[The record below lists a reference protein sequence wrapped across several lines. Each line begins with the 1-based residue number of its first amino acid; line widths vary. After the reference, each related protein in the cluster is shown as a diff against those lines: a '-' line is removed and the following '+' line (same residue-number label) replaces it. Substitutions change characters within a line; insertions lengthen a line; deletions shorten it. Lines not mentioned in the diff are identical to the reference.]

1 MPEVD
6 AARGDADRALP
17 ATHPLYPPNPI
28 RVAQAMPMPRYPPD
42 FIYLGPTRVRGVPAD
57 HWREDLGEETVEY
70 FEATETRTPLRL
82 TTEAIE
88 GTDHVRKTTPLMTY
102 DFYHFDP
109 SPPPED
115 AFKMKA
121 STTSPVFASSSS
133 LEVGAI
139 IIIVWRDLLL
149 YYDEYL

>member
-1 MPEVD
+1 MPPLPS
-6 AARGDADRALP
+6 APPTPLP
-17 ATHPLYPPNPI
+17 ANLI
-28 RVAQAMPMPRYPPD
+28 RVGPAQAMPMPRYPPG
-42 FIYLGPTRVRGVPAD
+42 FIYVGPTRVRGIPAD
-57 HWREDLGEETVEY
+57 HWREDLGDETVEY
-70 FEATETRTPLRL
+70 FEATETRAPLRL

-88 GTDHVRKTTPLMTY
+88 SAEHARKTTPLMTY

-133 LEVGAI
+133 LEVGAVI
-139 IIIVWRDLLL
+139 LTLF
-149 YYDEYL
+149 

>member
-1 MPEVD
+1 
-6 AARGDADRALP
+6 
-17 ATHPLYPPNPI
+17 
-28 RVAQAMPMPRYPPD
+28 MPRYPPD
-42 FIYLGPTRVRGVPAD
+42 FIYVGPTRVRGVPAD

-88 GTDHVRKTTPLMTY
+88 GTEHVRKTTPLMTY

-133 LEVGAI
+133 LEVGAMI
-139 IIIVWRDLLL
+139 IIIWRD
-149 YYDEYL
+149 YYYYIMMNIYRSSMPHP